1 MNNQK
6 AIAIPEHILQR
17 KGAQKA
23 ADIPADAL
31 ELLNRGQLETVNLT
45 EWLAVDHRILLHH
58 ILNELGL
65 LQEQDTAFAGV
76 GKLASESKIMKII
89 PAIALGWLE
98 LAERKPEAER
108 ARIFGALAAHRS
120 DSVRCWAAY
129 IVGLDQRL
137 SLSQKLKG
145 IRPFAADSHFGVRE
159 IAWMAVREPITN
171 ELEESVAILYEWA
184 RNQDANVRRFA
195 VEAIRPQGVWAKHIS
210 ALKQNPGMALPIL
223 ELVKS
228 DPVKYVQDSVGNWL
242 NDASKS
248 EPGWVMQVCGAW
260 LEESDT
266 KETKRIVTK
275 ATRSLLKR

>member
-6 AIAIPEHILQR
+6 AIAIPEHLLQR

-23 ADIPADAL
+23 ADIPAEAV
-31 ELLNRGQLETVNLT
+31 ELLNRGRLETVNLT

-58 ILNELGL
+58 VINELGL
-65 LQEQDTAFAGV
+65 LQEQDTAFAEAG
-76 GKLASESKIMKII
+76 LANESKIMKII
-89 PAIALGWLE
+89 PAIAQGWLE
-98 LAERKPEAER
+98 LAERKPDAER

-171 ELEESVAILYEWA
+171 ELEESLAILYEWA
-184 RNQDANVRRFA
+184 RDQDANVRRFA

-223 ELVKS
+223 EHVKS

-242 NDASKS
+242 NDAGKTA
-248 EPGWVMQVCGAW
+248 PDWVNQVCDAW
-260 LEESDT
+260 LELSDT
-266 KETKRIVTK
+266 KETRRIVTK
-275 ATRSLLKR
+275 GKRSLLKK